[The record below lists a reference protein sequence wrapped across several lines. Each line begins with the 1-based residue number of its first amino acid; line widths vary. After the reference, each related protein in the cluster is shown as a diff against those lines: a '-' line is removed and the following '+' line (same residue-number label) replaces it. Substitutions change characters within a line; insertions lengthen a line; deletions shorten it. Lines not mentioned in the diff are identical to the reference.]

1 MGRSLWIGWL
11 GLSLLRAQPVRTA
24 LAVASLPLR
33 LAGAAPPPVET
44 TPQPGAGPSFGL
56 YSASRNRFRKASH
69 PGRAFA
75 GEAPNACGRAISA
88 TIRQLRSTGR
98 LGRAGY
104 LNLHNNGS
112 MTAMTVI
119 SFVGLVLVFVLVFLL
134 LWYFR

>member
-1 MGRSLWIGWL
+1 LAGWVFPFSEPSRSGRPW
-11 GLSLLRAQPVRTA
+11 P
-24 LAVASLPLR
+24 SLPLR

-98 LGRAGY
+98 LGARAGY
-104 LNLHNNGS
+104 LNMHNNGR